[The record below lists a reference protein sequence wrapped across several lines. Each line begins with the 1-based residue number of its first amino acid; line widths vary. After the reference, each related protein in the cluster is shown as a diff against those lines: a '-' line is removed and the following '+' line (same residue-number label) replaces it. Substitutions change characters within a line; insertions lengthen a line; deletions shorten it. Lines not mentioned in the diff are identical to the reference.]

1 MNFFF
6 FRKTVN
12 ASIGCFAGEFRIRF
26 CGKDFSR
33 DFFYTGFLELRNLLW
48 NFFHGVE
55 NFSVAGLFF
64 FSHVK
69 FYYGFVLIST
79 PRAVFHRRGENFSSL
94 GKLFI
99 VNKLVR
105 ITSKIVRC
113 LFFFIILRINI
124 GQRKREEDVVGHG
137 MV

>member
-1 MNFFF
+1 MFRRGISNSFLWKRFFERFFLYRVFRASKSFVEFFPWRRKF
-6 FRKTVN
+6 FR
-12 ASIGCFAGEFRIRF
+12 
-26 CGKDFSR
+26 SR
-33 DFFYTGFLELRNLLW
+33 T
-48 NFFHGVE
+48 
-55 NFSVAGLFF
+55 FF

-137 MV
+137 IV